1 MQNRSH
7 AVMAQ
12 RHEALDSLDD
22 FPTPPWA
29 TRALLE
35 HVLIPRGFVTPF
47 QTCWEPACNRGYMA
61 EPLREYFRRV
71 YATDIHHYGYDSVH
85 AVQDFLGRDLA
96 PDTVDWIITNPP
108 FRLALEFALRA
119 LDLAQLGVAIL
130 VRGSWIEGAERHARL
145 FSQHPPTIIAPFV
158 ERVAMV
164 RGKLNLRASSAT
176 AYSWFVW
183 FKVVDYQRREP
194 IVVWIPDGQARAL
207 TKPDDIKRFCEPAAT
222 PLLEARA

>member
-12 RHEALDSLDD
+12 RHEAPDSLDD

-35 HVLIPRGFVTPF
+35 HVLIPRGLVTPH
-47 QTCWEPACNRGYMA
+47 QSCWEPACNRGYMA
-61 EPLREYFRRV
+61 EPLRPYFRRV
-71 YATDIHHYGYDSVH
+71 YATDIHHYGYDSLH
-85 AVQDFLGRDLA
+85 AVQDFLGRDPA

-108 FRLALEFALRA
+108 FRLAMEFALRA

-130 VRGSWIEGAERHARL
+130 VRGSWIEGGERYARL
-145 FSQHPPTIIAPFV
+145 FSKHPPTIVAPFV

-164 RGKLNLRASSAT
+164 RGRLDLRASTAT

-183 FKVVDYQRREP
+183 FKVVDYQRSEP

-207 TKPDDIKRFCEPAAT
+207 TKPDDIERFCTPAAI
-222 PLLEARA
+222 PLLGELA